1 MCTSRVPTPR
11 KEEDI
16 GTPPQA
22 LQAAVAVK
30 ESDPRPESPSLVIKE
45 SESESDGAAVA
56 EEDRKISEF
65 STPPCPI
72 APTGPVL
79 PVNGRDLRIVLHR
92 LPVTEDMASCFPC
105 TVCEKLFPSG
115 VQATEHTM
123 AEH

>member
-1 MCTSRVPTPR
+1 M
-11 KEEDI
+11 
-16 GTPPQA
+16 
-22 LQAAVAVK
+22 
-30 ESDPRPESPSLVIKE
+30 IKE

-105 TVCEKLFPSG
+105 TVCEKLFPSR